1 MKSTNFRYIILLIGL
16 STLGI
21 ILFQLNW
28 LSNSYTIT
36 EKNFEKLAFQSINTA
51 KKTLED
57 YRLRYSIVI
66 DNNIK
71 AAYTYEAND
80 SLYNFKFYSVSKFGF
95 TPDYDD
101 KFYRTLESLQDEF
114 LQRRKR
120 TSSFSEQVSI
130 IYTQADTIKRN
141 SYKEVNI
148 DSVFL
153 NSMANNNINLKYT
166 FGFKDKA
173 TKKWNCIGGEK
184 LKDTT
189 LLDNSSYMIDTMDQ
203 EDIHL
208 VFYDKKVYLY
218 KSLLVNILLSVL
230 LVVIILFS
238 FWYALRI
245 ILKQKQLSQIKTDFI
260 NNMTH
265 EFKTPLAS
273 IGTAA
278 VTIEEPEIIRNESMV
293 RQFTKVIKEENER
306 MNKQVEMILK
316 LAQNDHLISKLNK
329 EDIDINNIVRSVVS
343 QHNTRLDKNKGTIT
357 YEVKAQQTRIKI
369 DEMHIYQTINNLV
382 DNAIKYSY
390 NAVDVKIISENKN
403 EYLVI
408 HVIDKGIGIKK
419 EDEKRIFEKFYRVS
433 TKDLHNIKGFGLG
446 LSYVKQIVEAHNGYI
461 KLLSSKKGSTFSL
474 FLPLN
479 TK

>member
-1 MKSTNFRYIILLIGL
+1 
-16 STLGI
+16 
-21 ILFQLNW
+21 
-28 LSNSYTIT
+28 
-36 EKNFEKLAFQSINTA
+36 
-51 KKTLED
+51 
-57 YRLRYSIVI
+57 
-66 DNNIK
+66 
-71 AAYTYEAND
+71 
-80 SLYNFKFYSVSKFGF
+80 
-95 TPDYDD
+95 
-101 KFYRTLESLQDEF
+101 
-114 LQRRKR
+114 
-120 TSSFSEQVSI
+120 
-130 IYTQADTIKRN
+130 
-141 SYKEVNI
+141 
-148 DSVFL
+148 
-153 NSMANNNINLKYT
+153 
-166 FGFKDKA
+166 
-173 TKKWNCIGGEK
+173 
-184 LKDTT
+184 
-189 LLDNSSYMIDTMDQ
+189 
-203 EDIHL
+203 
-208 VFYDKKVYLY
+208 
-218 KSLLVNILLSVL
+218 
-230 LVVIILFS
+230 
-238 FWYALRI
+238 
-245 ILKQKQLSQIKTDFI
+245 
-260 NNMTH
+260 MTH

-329 EDIDINNIVRSVVS
+329 EDIDINNIVISVVS

-369 DEMHIYQTINNLV
+369 DEMHIYQAINNLV

-446 LSYVKQIVEAHNGYI
+446 LSYVKQIVGAHNGYI